1 MVFDTILRYNDLRQ
15 RDQEIAGSAKFFRMW
30 LYDYDVENA
39 AIDYLSKV

>member
-1 MVFDTILRYNDLRQ
+1 MDFDTIQDTTIRQ

-39 AIDYLSKV
+39 AIGYLSKV